1 MKCFQEKKWN
11 RTRDTERSDNRA
23 EKRCEAKR
31 TWPARLSRTA
41 RSGENSLTGRT
52 SSWRIVT
59 EKTYIMSRHVA
70 WRFFKTNCDFKLAR
84 IAQKLSNGITASYR
98 HQIHVFRKPLYITE
112 LLFPHPQNDCFVC
125 RKRRKNVPKQSILQ
139 PHLDYLAASLW
150 LFCSLILTILQPHL
164 DYFAASCW
172 LSWHRKTAISPCRT
186 QEIVVSERE
195 VRINEC

>member
-23 EKRCEAKR
+23 EKRHEAKR
-31 TWPARLSRTA
+31 TWPARLSRAA

-84 IAQKLSNGITASYR
+84 IAQKLSKGITVSYR
-98 HQIHVFRKPLYITE
+98 HQIPDFRKPLYITE

-150 LFCSLILTILQPHL
+150 LFCSFTLTILASKNGC
-164 DYFAASCW
+164 FALPYTRNCRF
-172 LSWHRKTAISPCRT
+172 RKKSP
-186 QEIVVSERE
+186 
-195 VRINEC
+195 N